1 MEQKQ
6 KKTTARQPYVIGGI
20 AAGAIIV
27 AAVIVIIAGMKLFRG
42 SEMTEANN
50 KLKNR
55 APMLGHIDTDHQAL
69 LVDRNGKK
77 ISLDGQFSQC
87 IMTADRQH
95 IIAQDTKGGLHVYDG
110 SGNYLKKLTDDG
122 TTIDEGFVSD
132 DLVVYYKTS
141 DRTLQQAEPASDME
155 LRCYIYSEDR
165 QVELGMCSMGSF
177 IVEDDTVL
185 FAGNGD
191 VFYFDNSM
199 TAPEKIKAGKDTDFI
214 EFMGISQDS
223 KIAVWYVLEGQ
234 ERNVYCYQDRE
245 VQLLDSVN
253 NKAFGE
259 PGYVLF
265 FNEGES
271 AAVYGNSYNKVVIK
285 DGSGE
290 PWEASFDGTLQVS
303 GVVENEHGW
312 QLYCLAGKTQKM
324 SLYCISQD
332 GQKALLKENVMSVV
346 GCQPDGIYFVDNE
359 NTLFRGILADVSE
372 KSDSFETEALAQHV
386 TEAIYMTGSGNGLL
400 MFQYAQS
407 EGAAAN
413 RVSYANTNDFKAVPV
428 TDGIYMFAFAPD
440 DSGFYYIDREASESG
455 EELLVLYYQDFNGH
469 APVEIDQNIFLIDTG
484 TDQYIQGQP
493 VIYFKQVL
501 GENPEDYHIEM
512 YTYYNGEKNRIS
524 DSVVY

>member
-6 KKTTARQPYVIGGI
+6 KKTTARRPYVIGGI

-27 AAVIVIIAGMKLFRG
+27 AAVIVII
-42 SEMTEANN
+42 
-50 KLKNR
+50 KNR

-141 DRTLQQAEPASDME
+141 DRTLQQAEPDSDLE

-234 ERNVYCYQDRE
+234 ERNVYCY
-245 VQLLDSVN
+245 
-253 NKAFGE
+253 
-259 PGYVLF
+259 
-265 FNEGES
+265 
-271 AAVYGNSYNKVVIK
+271 
-285 DGSGE
+285 
-290 PWEASFDGTLQVS
+290 
-303 GVVENEHGW
+303 
-312 QLYCLAGKTQKM
+312 
-324 SLYCISQD
+324 
-332 GQKALLKENVMSVV
+332 
-346 GCQPDGIYFVDNE
+346 
-359 NTLFRGILADVSE
+359 
-372 KSDSFETEALAQHV
+372 
-386 TEAIYMTGSGNGLL
+386 
-400 MFQYAQS
+400 
-407 EGAAAN
+407 
-413 RVSYANTNDFKAVPV
+413 
-428 TDGIYMFAFAPD
+428 
-440 DSGFYYIDREASESG
+440 
-455 EELLVLYYQDFNGH
+455 
-469 APVEIDQNIFLIDTG
+469 
-484 TDQYIQGQP
+484 
-493 VIYFKQVL
+493 
-501 GENPEDYHIEM
+501 
-512 YTYYNGEKNRIS
+512 
-524 DSVVY
+524 